1 MNWKRIVGA
10 SAGVI
15 GAAVVVFLA
24 VRACDDKGLRQE
36 VFATQDAV
44 RSARAQK
51 DSLVKQNQA
60 YRDSIAMWRDSTA
73 KVNDKLAEC
82 EKGSKPGKK
91 PAPKKTEK
99 PQDVKPKVVRDTVF
113 VEKQAMPII
122 PEGNNTKITA
132 NDNQKNIVVQ
142 NEEGG
147 KGSMTEIN
155 AENNQGN
162 IVVNNGSGNVNIEK
176 DPQMEIKVAYLE
188 LKLDSLGRE
197 VVEVRDEKGNQIDTV
212 LNAMVDGKIRKI
224 TEKRVIRWKTR

>member
-44 RSARAQK
+44 RSARAQM

-82 EKGSKPGKK
+82 EEGKK
-91 PAPKKTEK
+91 PAKKTK
-99 PQDVKPKVVRDTVF
+99 TGPKVVKKVVRDTVF
-113 VEKQAMPII
+113 VEKPGMPFI
-122 PEGNNTKITA
+122 PGGNNTKITA

-162 IVVNNGSGNVNIEK
+162 VNIEK

-188 LKLDSLGRE
+188 FKLDSLGRE
-197 VVEVRDEKGNQIDTV
+197 VVEVRDEKGNVIDSV
-212 LNAMVDGKIRKI
+212 VNAVSQGTYK
-224 TEKRVIRWKTR
+224 EVIRRRVKFNKQR

>member
-44 RSARAQK
+44 RSARAQM

-73 KVNDKLAEC
+73 KVNDKLVEC
-82 EKGSKPGKK
+82 ENGKK
-91 PAPKKTEK
+91 PAEKTKTGPKVVT
-99 PQDVKPKVVRDTVF
+99 KVVRDTVF

-162 IVVNNGSGNVNIEK
+162 IVVNNGDGNVNIEK

-188 LKLDSLGRE
+188 FKLDSLGRE
-197 VVEVRDEKGNQIDTV
+197 VVEVRDEKGNVIDSV
-212 LNAMVDGKIRKI
+212 VNAVSQGTY
-224 TEKRVIRWKTR
+224 TEVIRRRVKFNKQR

>member
-44 RSARAQK
+44 RSARAQM
-51 DSLVKQNQA
+51 DSLIKQNQA

-73 KVNDKLAEC
+73 KVNDKLVEC
-82 EKGSKPGKK
+82 ENGKK
-91 PAPKKTEK
+91 PAKKTK
-99 PQDVKPKVVRDTVF
+99 TGPKVVTKVVRDTVF
-113 VEKQAMPII
+113 VEKPGMPII

-176 DPQMEIKVAYLE
+176 DPFVDIKVAYLE
-188 LKLDSLGRE
+188 YKLDSLGRE
-197 VVEVRDEKGNQIDTV
+197 FAIVRDEKGNVIDSV
-212 LNAMVDGKIRKI
+212 VNAVSQGTY
-224 TEKRVIRWKTR
+224 TEVIRRRVKFNKQR

>member
-44 RSARAQK
+44 RSARAQM

-73 KVNDKLAEC
+73 KVNDKLVEC
-82 EKGSKPGKK
+82 ENGKK
-91 PAPKKTEK
+91 PAKKTK
-99 PQDVKPKVVRDTVF
+99 TGPKVVKKVVRDTVF
-113 VEKQAMPII
+113 VEKPGMPII

-176 DPQMEIKVAYLE
+176 DPFVDIKVAYLE
-188 LKLDSLGRE
+188 YKLDSLGRE
-197 VVEVRDEKGNQIDTV
+197 FAIVRDEKGNVIDSV
-212 LNAMVDGKIRKI
+212 VNAVSQGTYK
-224 TEKRVIRWKTR
+224 EVIRRRVKFNKQR

>member
-44 RSARAQK
+44 RSARAQM
-51 DSLVKQNQA
+51 DSLIKQNQA

-73 KVNDKLAEC
+73 KVNDKLVEC
-82 EKGSKPGKK
+82 ENGKK
-91 PAPKKTEK
+91 PAKKTK
-99 PQDVKPKVVRDTVF
+99 TGPKVVTKVVRDTVF
-113 VEKQAMPII
+113 VEKPGMPII

-162 IVVNNGSGNVNIEK
+162 IVVNNGDGNVNIEK

-188 LKLDSLGRE
+188 FKLDSLGRE
-197 VVEVRDEKGNQIDTV
+197 VVEVRDEKGNVIDSV
-212 LNAMVDGKIRKI
+212 VNAVSQGTYK
-224 TEKRVIRWKTR
+224 EVIRRRVKFNKQR

>member
-44 RSARAQK
+44 RSARAQM

-73 KVNDKLAEC
+73 KVNDKLVEC
-82 EKGSKPGKK
+82 ENGKK
-91 PAPKKTEK
+91 PAPKKTAK

-162 IVVNNGSGNVNIEK
+162 IVVNNGDGNVNIEK
-176 DPQMEIKVAYLE
+176 DPFVDIKVAYLE
-188 LKLDSLGRE
+188 YKLDSLGRE
-197 VVEVRDEKGNQIDTV
+197 FAIVRDEKGNVIDSV
-212 LNAMVDGKIRKI
+212 VNAVSQGTYK
-224 TEKRVIRWKTR
+224 EVIRRRVKFNKQR

>member
-44 RSARAQK
+44 RSARAQM

-73 KVNDKLAEC
+73 KVNDKLVEC
-82 EKGSKPGKK
+82 ENGKK
-91 PAPKKTEK
+91 PAKKTK
-99 PQDVKPKVVRDTVF
+99 TDPKVVTKVVRDTVF
-113 VEKQAMPII
+113 VEKPGMPFI
-122 PEGNNTKITA
+122 PGGNNTKITA

-162 IVVNNGSGNVNIEK
+162 IVVNNGDGNVNIEK

-188 LKLDSLGRE
+188 FKLDSLGRE

>member
-44 RSARAQK
+44 RSARAQM

-73 KVNDKLAEC
+73 KVNDKLVEC
-82 EKGSKPGKK
+82 ENGKK
-91 PAPKKTEK
+91 PAKKTK
-99 PQDVKPKVVRDTVF
+99 TGPKVVTKVVRDTVF
-113 VEKQAMPII
+113 VEKPGMPII

-162 IVVNNGSGNVNIEK
+162 IVVNNGDGNVNIEK

-188 LKLDSLGRE
+188 FKLDSLGRE
-197 VVEVRDEKGNQIDTV
+197 VVEVRDEKGDVIDSV
-212 LNAMVDGKIRKI
+212 VNAVSQGTY
-224 TEKRVIRWKTR
+224 TEVIRRRVKFNKQR

>member
-24 VRACDDKGLRQE
+24 VRACDDNGLRQE

-44 RSARAQK
+44 RSARAQM
-51 DSLVKQNQA
+51 DSLIKQNQA

-73 KVNDKLAEC
+73 KVNDKLVEC
-82 EKGSKPGKK
+82 ENGKK
-91 PAPKKTEK
+91 PAPKKTAK

-162 IVVNNGSGNVNIEK
+162 IVVNNGDGNVNIEK

-188 LKLDSLGRE
+188 FKLDSLGRE

-224 TEKRVIRWKTR
+224 TEKRVIKWKTR

>member
-44 RSARAQK
+44 RSARAQM

-73 KVNDKLAEC
+73 KVNDKLVEC
-82 EKGSKPGKK
+82 ENGKK
-91 PAPKKTEK
+91 PAKKTK
-99 PQDVKPKVVRDTVF
+99 TGPKVVTKVVRDTVF
-113 VEKQAMPII
+113 VEKPGMPII

-162 IVVNNGSGNVNIEK
+162 IVVNNGDGNVNIEK

-188 LKLDSLGRE
+188 FKLDSLGRE
-197 VVEVRDEKGNQIDTV
+197 VVEVRDEKGNVIDSV
-212 LNAMVDGKIRKI
+212 VNAVSQGTY
-224 TEKRVIRWKTR
+224 TEVIRRRVKFNKQR

>member
-36 VFATQDAV
+36 VFVTQDAV
-44 RSARAQK
+44 RSARAQM

-73 KVNDKLAEC
+73 KVNDKLVEC
-82 EKGSKPGKK
+82 ENGKK
-91 PAPKKTEK
+91 PAKKIKTGPKVVT
-99 PQDVKPKVVRDTVF
+99 KVVRDTVF
-113 VEKQAMPII
+113 VEKPGMPII

-142 NEEGG
+142 NKEGG

-162 IVVNNGSGNVNIEK
+162 IVVNNGDGNVNIEK

-188 LKLDSLGRE
+188 FKLDSLGRE
-197 VVEVRDEKGNQIDTV
+197 VVEVRDEKGNVIDSV
-212 LNAMVDGKIRKI
+212 VNAVSQGTYK
-224 TEKRVIRWKTR
+224 EVIRRRVKFNKQR

>member
-44 RSARAQK
+44 RSARAQM

-73 KVNDKLAEC
+73 KVNDKLVEC
-82 EKGSKPGKK
+82 ENGKK
-91 PAPKKTEK
+91 PAKKTK
-99 PQDVKPKVVRDTVF
+99 TGQKVVTKVVRDTVF
-113 VEKQAMPII
+113 VEKPGMPII

-162 IVVNNGSGNVNIEK
+162 IVVNNGDGNVNIEK

-188 LKLDSLGRE
+188 FKLDSLGRE
-197 VVEVRDEKGNQIDTV
+197 VVEVRDEKGNVIDSV
-212 LNAMVDGKIRKI
+212 VNAVSQGTYK
-224 TEKRVIRWKTR
+224 EVIRRRVKFNKQR

>member
-44 RSARAQK
+44 RSARAQM

-73 KVNDKLAEC
+73 KVNDKLVEC
-82 EKGSKPGKK
+82 ENGKK
-91 PAPKKTEK
+91 PAKKTK
-99 PQDVKPKVVRDTVF
+99 TGSKVVTKVVRDTVF
-113 VEKQAMPII
+113 VEKPGMPFI
-122 PEGNNTKITA
+122 PGGNNTKITA

-162 IVVNNGSGNVNIEK
+162 IVVNNGDGNVNIEK

-188 LKLDSLGRE
+188 FKLDSLGRE

>member
-44 RSARAQK
+44 RSARAQM

-73 KVNDKLAEC
+73 KVNDKLVEC
-82 EKGSKPGKK
+82 ENGKK
-91 PAPKKTEK
+91 PAKKTK
-99 PQDVKPKVVRDTVF
+99 TGPKVVTKVVRDTVF
-113 VEKQAMPII
+113 VEKPGMPII

-162 IVVNNGSGNVNIEK
+162 IVVNNGDGNVNIEK

-188 LKLDSLGRE
+188 FKLDSLGRE
-197 VVEVRDEKGNQIDTV
+197 VVEVRDEKGNVIDSV
-212 LNAMVDGKIRKI
+212 VNAVSQGTYK
-224 TEKRVIRWKTR
+224 EVIRRRVKFNKQR

>member
-10 SAGVI
+10 SASVI

-44 RSARAQK
+44 RSARAQM

-73 KVNDKLAEC
+73 KVNDKLVEC
-82 EKGSKPGKK
+82 ENGKK
-91 PAPKKTEK
+91 PAKKTK
-99 PQDVKPKVVRDTVF
+99 TGPKVVTKVVRDTVF
-113 VEKQAMPII
+113 VEKPGMPII

-176 DPQMEIKVAYLE
+176 DPFVDIKVAYLE
-188 LKLDSLGRE
+188 YKLDSLGRE
-197 VVEVRDEKGNQIDTV
+197 IAIVRDEKGNVIDSV
-212 LNAMVDGKIRKI
+212 VNAVSQGTYK
-224 TEKRVIRWKTR
+224 EVIRRRVKFNKQR

>member
-44 RSARAQK
+44 RSARAQM

-73 KVNDKLAEC
+73 KVNDKLVEC
-82 EKGSKPGKK
+82 ENGKK
-91 PAPKKTEK
+91 PAEKTKTGPKVVT
-99 PQDVKPKVVRDTVF
+99 KVVRDTVF

-162 IVVNNGSGNVNIEK
+162 IVVNNGDGNVNIEK

-188 LKLDSLGRE
+188 FKLDSLGRE
-197 VVEVRDEKGNQIDTV
+197 VVEVRDEKGNVIDSV
-212 LNAMVDGKIRKI
+212 VNAVSQGTYK
-224 TEKRVIRWKTR
+224 EVIRRRVKFNKQR

>member
-44 RSARAQK
+44 RGARAQM
-51 DSLVKQNQA
+51 DSLIKQNQA

-73 KVNDKLAEC
+73 KVNDKLVEC
-82 EKGSKPGKK
+82 ENGKK
-91 PAPKKTEK
+91 PAKKTK
-99 PQDVKPKVVRDTVF
+99 IGPKVVTKVVRDTVF
-113 VEKQAMPII
+113 VEKPGMPFI
-122 PEGNNTKITA
+122 PGGNNTKITA

-176 DPQMEIKVAYLE
+176 DPFVDIKVAYLE
-188 LKLDSLGRE
+188 YKLDSLGRE
-197 VVEVRDEKGNQIDTV
+197 FAIVRDEKGNVIDSV
-212 LNAMVDGKIRKI
+212 VNAVSQGTYK
-224 TEKRVIRWKTR
+224 EVIRRRVKFNKQR